1 MGRYEG
7 DFKWGLANGRGVWT
21 CQGAKGVFSW
31 EYSGDFEN
39 FRPTKGELVEADG
52 RRFEVTYDKG
62 CGLIYKEP
70 KPKTKVS
77 VLCGA
82 AALALPAV
90 HACVRGS
97 GHVRCFCVGSL
108 VVDMLLTECV
118 CGE

>member
-1 MGRYEG
+1 
-7 DFKWGLANGRGVWT
+7 
-21 CQGAKGVFSW
+21 
-31 EYSGDFEN
+31 
-39 FRPTKGELVEADG
+39 VEADG

-90 HACVRGS
+90 HA
-97 GHVRCFCVGSL
+97 
-108 VVDMLLTECV
+108 
-118 CGE
+118 

>member
-7 DFKWGLANGRGVWT
+7 DFKWGLPNGRGEWT
-21 CQGAKGVFSW
+21 CQGANGVFSW
-31 EYSGDFEN
+31 KYSGDFHN
-39 FRPTKGELVEADG
+39 LSPTKGELVEADG

-62 CGLIYKEP
+62 CGFIYTEP

-90 HACVRGS
+90 HAACEAAG
-97 GHVRCFCVGSL
+97 
-108 VVDMLLTECV
+108 M
-118 CGE
+118 CGAAA